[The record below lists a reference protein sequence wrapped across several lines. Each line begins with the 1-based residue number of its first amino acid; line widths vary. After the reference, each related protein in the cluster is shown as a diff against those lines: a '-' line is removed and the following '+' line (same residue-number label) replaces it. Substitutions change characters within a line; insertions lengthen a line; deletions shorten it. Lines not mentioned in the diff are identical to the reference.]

1 MSLTHRNSD
10 RPRRTATRRVFRFA
24 KALQAGTV
32 WVNTNRALGYMA
44 PFGGVKASG
53 LGRESGQEM
62 VKAYMQQKTVWIN
75 NSVQPPSNP
84 FVMRLG

>member
-1 MSLTHRNSD
+1 
-10 RPRRTATRRVFRFA
+10 
-24 KALQAGTV
+24 
-32 WVNTNRALGYMA
+32 MA